1 MKRTRRSV
9 FLVLFLLIRRK
20 KKMKLLKKI
29 TAVVLAVITVATCF
43 AACSKSTAK
52 VKVID
57 INLSDE
63 VYALGVNKDNAE
75 LLTQANEF
83 IKEIMDNGT
92 FDKICNN
99 YFGDGEPV
107 AVTSAVED
115 SSKDQLVVATNAEF
129 EPFEYKK
136 GDSFYGI
143 DMEVV
148 KAFADSLGKELVI
161 KDMKFDAVVLSVQ
174 QGKADIAAAGL
185 TVTEDRAAQVNFT
198 DSYYSASQKIVVRGD
213 DTTFDECQ
221 TKEDVDAILK
231 GLDSSVKIGGQNGTT
246 GQYYVEGSEY
256 FGFEKLP
263 ATFVGYD
270 NGSLAMQDLI
280 NGNVQYVIIDAAP
293 AAAISTAINE
303 VA

>member
-1 MKRTRRSV
+1 
-9 FLVLFLLIRRK
+9 
-20 KKMKLLKKI
+20 MKLAKKI
-29 TAVVLAVITVATCF
+29 LAALLAVAMVVVCF
-43 AACSKSTAK
+43 AGCSKSTAS

-57 INLSDE
+57 IDLSDE
-63 VYALGVNKDNAE
+63 VYALGVNKDEAE
-75 LLTQANEF
+75 LLKQANDF
-83 IKEIMDNGT
+83 IKTILSDGT

-115 SSKDQLVVATNAEF
+115 ASKDQLVVATNAEF

-161 KDMKFDAVVLSVQ
+161 KDMKFEAVVLSVQ

-185 TVTEDRAAQVNFT
+185 TVTDERAAQVNFT
-198 DSYYSASQKIVVRGD
+198 DSYYSASQRLVVKAD
-213 DTTFDECQ
+213 DTTFDNCK
-221 TKEDVDAILK
+221 TKDDVDAILK
-231 GLDSSVKIGGQNGTT
+231 TLDASVKIGGQNGTT

-293 AAAISTAINE
+293 AAAISTAINA

>member
-1 MKRTRRSV
+1 MKTVKRISA
-9 FLVLFLLIRRK
+9 I
-20 KKMKLLKKI
+20 
-29 TAVVLAVITVATCF
+29 VLALLMALSCF
-43 AACSKSTAK
+43 AGCSKSKAS
-52 VKVID
+52 VKVIGID
-57 INLSDE
+57 LSDE
-63 VYALGVNKDNAE
+63 VYALGVNKEETE
-75 LLTQANEF
+75 LLTQANDF
-83 IKEIMDNGT
+83 IKKILSDGT

-115 SSKDQLVVATNAEF
+115 ASKDQLVVATNAEF

-185 TVTEDRAAQVNFT
+185 TVTDERAAQVNFT
-198 DSYYSASQKIVVRGD
+198 DSYYSASQRIVVRGD
-213 DTTFDECQ
+213 DTTFDNCK
-221 TKEDVDAILK
+221 TKDDVDAILK
-231 GLDSSVKIGGQNGTT
+231 TLDESVKIGGQNGTT
-246 GQYYVEGSEY
+246 GQYYVEGSED

-293 AAAISTAINE
+293 ATAISTAINA